1 MRNHEY
7 LVALAI
13 YGHNDLEGAASV
25 EGAIS
30 MGFLIAPAASDLCIA
45 HNLWPLPT
53 MKSWVEVEGYITP
66 RTEIDI
72 ETEISNKSMIK
83 NHQILQL

>member
-1 MRNHEY
+1 
-7 LVALAI
+7 
-13 YGHNDLEGAASV
+13 
-25 EGAIS
+25 

-53 MKSWVEVEGYITP
+53 MKSWVEVEGYIAP

-72 ETEISNKSMIK
+72 ETENSNKSMIK
-83 NHQILQL
+83 KSSDIATLGIIKQYRRYEIIFFL